1 MSEYGQKAKELFLE
15 GYNCAQAVVLAF
27 GDVIQKNGN
36 IDTKTLLKMA
46 SPFGGGM
53 GRLREVCGSISGI
66 FMVLGILEGYHAPED
81 RQGKIDLYRDVQ
93 QLAGEFQR
101 KNGSILCRELLGL
114 EPGKSQPVPE
124 ERTRAYYESR
134 PCPEKIADAAE
145 ILENFL
151 RSRGML

>member
-27 GDVIQKNGN
+27 GDVIQKNEN

-66 FMVLGILEGYHAPED
+66 FMVLGVLEGYHAPED

-101 KNGSILCRELLGL
+101 KNGSILCRELLANHL
-114 EPGKSQPVPE
+114 
-124 ERTRAYYESR
+124 RTCVAQDIRAGHDETID
-134 PCPEKIADAAE
+134 ELLG
-145 ILENFL
+145 ILQK
-151 RSRGML
+151 MMK